1 MDCRR
6 SPPRTDTETRRR
18 VRSCTGSRSRS
29 LRGKLETFPW
39 AQGGPCD
46 HAEVAGKPR
55 LWPGGGRKVRVRGEP
70 SASPKCAVRGNSGWG
85 QRPAP
90 TMAKFP
96 CNSFAVPRPPQDAAV
111 PPGSLRSVGPGGEGG
126 SLPQR
131 RKALSCC
138 TESASGAI
146 PSTRPA
152 GPTGE
157 EGVVKTKKKVSQSSE
172 IKCRII

>member
-6 SPPRTDTETRRR
+6 SPLKTDTETRRR

-55 LWPGGGRKVRVRGEP
+55 LWPGGKE
-70 SASPKCAVRGNSGWG
+70 SCESGVS
-85 QRPAP
+85 R
-90 TMAKFP
+90 
-96 CNSFAVPRPPQDAAV
+96 PRPLSALSEETRDGGSVPLQQWQSFCAIPLRCPGPHKMPLCLLKVQAPQDPGAWGGIA
-111 PPGSLRSVGPGGEGG
+111 PPE
-126 SLPQR
+126 
-131 RKALSCC
+131 A
-138 TESASGAI
+138 ESAVLLYRIGFGCALLHASSG
-146 PSTRPA
+146 SHGGR
-152 GPTGE
+152 
-157 EGVVKTKKKVSQSSE
+157 GVIKKTKRVSRSSK

>member
-6 SPPRTDTETRRR
+6 SPPKTDTETRRR

-55 LWPGGGRKVRVRGEP
+55 LWPGGKERCESGVSRARP
-70 SASPKCAVRGNSGWG
+70 QSALSEKTRDEGSVPLQQWQSFCAIPLRCPGPHKMPLCLESPG
-85 QRPAP
+85 
-90 TMAKFP
+90 
-96 CNSFAVPRPPQDAAV
+96 
-111 PPGSLRSVGPGGEGG
+111 SVGPRGVGGG

-131 RKALSCC
+131 LKALSCR
-138 TESASGAI
+138 TESASGAVS
-146 PSTRPA
+146 STRPA
-152 GPTGE
+152 GPTGGGE
-157 EGVVKTKKKVSQSSE
+157 
-172 IKCRII
+172 

>member
-29 LRGKLETFPW
+29 LQGKLETFPW

-55 LWPGGGRKVRVRGEP
+55 LWPGGGRKMRVRGEP
-70 SASPKCAVRGNSGWG
+70 SASPKYAVRGNSGWG
-85 QRPAP
+85 HRPAP
-90 TMAKFP
+90 TMVKFP

-111 PPGSLRSVGPGGEGG
+111 PPDSLGSVGPGGEGG

-138 TESASGAI
+138 TEAASSAITA
-146 PSTRPA
+146 TRPA

-157 EGVVKTKKKVSQSSE
+157 EGVVKKTKKKS
-172 IKCRII
+172 ILRNKM